1 MLDIY
6 TSKLRQNSF
15 NTLASSLVLLD
26 LYWSEPRRN
35 FNREQAALLHLL
47 FRQINELNLTIILLP
62 SKSDSLDVFICI
74 PCKEL
79 KRQLA

>member
-35 FNREQAALLHLL
+35 FNREQAALLHLSVTKIAKPTP
-47 FRQINELNLTIILLP
+47 RPRPGPQVRTT
-62 SKSDSLDVFICI
+62 
-74 PCKEL
+74 
-79 KRQLA
+79 

>member
-35 FNREQAALLHLL
+35 FNREQAALLHL
-47 FRQINELNLTIILLP
+47 FWM
-62 SKSDSLDVFICI
+62 
-74 PCKEL
+74 
-79 KRQLA
+79 